1 MYVEVCSSGWRMPAG
16 CSRAKGLIMEHMRE
30 TAGMLTQSILFK
42 GPHRPRF
49 AIDVIDFAGYP
60 CVARI
65 PY

>member
-1 MYVEVCSSGWRMPAG
+1 MPAG